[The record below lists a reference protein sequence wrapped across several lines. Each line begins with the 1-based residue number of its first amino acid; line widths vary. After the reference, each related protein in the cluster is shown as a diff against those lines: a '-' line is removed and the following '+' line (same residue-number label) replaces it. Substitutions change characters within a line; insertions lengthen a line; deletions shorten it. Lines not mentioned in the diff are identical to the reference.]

1 MDKIK
6 KLQLELKKEVNPT
19 KRIKLIKKINELKS
33 NVDDI
38 KK

>member
-6 KLQLELKKEVNPT
+6 KLELELKKEVNPT

-33 NVDDI
+33 NVGDI

>member
-1 MDKIK
+1 MEKIK
-6 KLQLELKKEVNPT
+6 KLELELKKEVNPV

-33 NVDDI
+33 KGGDI